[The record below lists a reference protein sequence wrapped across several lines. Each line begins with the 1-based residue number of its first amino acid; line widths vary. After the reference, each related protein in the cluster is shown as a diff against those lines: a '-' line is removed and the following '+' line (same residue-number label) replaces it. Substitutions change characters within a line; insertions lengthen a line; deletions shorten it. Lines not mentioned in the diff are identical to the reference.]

1 MVAVAGVDV
10 PSVQLKTVCLPVYGQ
25 AVEAAAAAFMALV
38 LQEPAVVVVLT
49 KMLMVAVVEV
59 VEVAAVTVG
68 GVMAQAKAGFRAVA
82 LVERLLGGTGTTIF
96 RTMFHTLDCLM
107 V

>member
-1 MVAVAGVDV
+1 MVAVAGVDA
-10 PSVQLKTVCLPVYGQ
+10 PSVHLKTVYLSVYGQ
-25 AVEAAAAAFMALV
+25 AAEAAAAAFMALV
-38 LQEPAVVVVLT
+38 LQEAAVVVVLT
-49 KMLMVAVVEV
+49 KTLMVAVVAV

-82 LVERLLGGTGTTIF
+82 LVERLLGGTGTTTF
-96 RTMFHTLDCLM
+96 RTMLHTLDCLM